1 MLPSENKYLTNVSFD
16 TVIFGF
22 TGEELKIL
30 VLEYQNTGLFAL
42 PGGYIR
48 RDENLLDA
56 AKKGIMRRTGLKTI
70 HLEQFHTFGKLN
82 RSNPEPSK
90 RIAKGLGYEM
100 PDDHWVLD
108 RFITVGYYS
117 LINYNQVRP
126 TPNKFSDSINWYS
139 INNLPPLMMD
149 HEEIV
154 KKALE
159 AIRTDLGKKPI
170 GTNLL
175 PEKFTM
181 KELRKVYEAIL
192 DKKLRRTTFQRKILS
207 MDILIRHEKLYT
219 GAANKA
225 PYLYSF
231 DKEKMGKS

>member
-1 MLPSENKYLTNVSFD
+1 MLPSEDKYLTNVSYD

-30 VLEYQNTGLFAL
+30 ILEYQNSGLFAL

-56 AKKGIMRRTGLKTI
+56 AKKGVMKRTGLKKI

-90 RIAKGLGYEM
+90 QIAKGLGYEM
-100 PDDHWVLD
+100 PENHWVLD
-108 RFITVGYYS
+108 RFITIGYYS
-117 LINYNQVRP
+117 LINYNLVKP

-154 KKALE
+154 NKALE
-159 AIRTDLGKKPI
+159 AIKNDLGTKLF

-181 KELRKVYEAIL
+181 KELRKVYETIL
-192 DKKLRRTTFQRKILS
+192 NKKLRRTTFQRKILG
-207 MDILIRHEKLYT
+207 MDILKRHEKLYT

-231 DKEKMGKS
+231 DKEKPKKS

>member
-1 MLPSENKYLTNVSFD
+1 MLPSEDKYLANVSFD

-30 VLEYQNTGLFAL
+30 VLEYQNSGKFAL

-48 RDENLLDA
+48 RDQDLLEA
-56 AKKGIMRRTGLKTI
+56 VKTGVMKRTGLTKI
-70 HLEQFHTFGKLN
+70 HLEQFHTFGRLH
-82 RSNPEPSK
+82 RSDPETTK
-90 RIAKGLGYEM
+90 EIARALGIEI
-100 PDDHWVLD
+100 PNDHWVLE

-117 LINYNQVRP
+117 LIDYNQVQP
-126 TPNKFSDSINWYS
+126 APNRYSDSINWYS
-139 INNLPPLMMD
+139 INKLPKLMMD
-149 HEEIV
+149 HQEIV
-154 KKALE
+154 DKALE
-159 AIRTDLGKKPI
+159 AIRNDLGKKPI
-170 GTNLL
+170 GLNLL

-192 DKKLRRTTFQRKILS
+192 NEKLRRTTFQRKILS
-207 MDILIRHEKLYT
+207 MGILKRHEKLYT

-231 DKEKMGKS
+231 DEEKAQKH

>member
-1 MLPSENKYLTNVSFD
+1 MLPSENKYLTNVSYD

-30 VLEYQNTGLFAL
+30 ILEYQNSGLFAL
-42 PGGYIR
+42 HGGYIQ
-48 RDENLLDA
+48 RDQDLPAA
-56 AKKGIMRRTGLKTI
+56 AKKGIMKRTGLKKI

-90 RIAKGLGYEM
+90 KIAKGLGYEM
-100 PDDHWVLD
+100 PEGHWVLD
-108 RFITVGYYS
+108 RFITIGYYA
-117 LINYNQVRP
+117 LIDYNQVRP

-139 INNLPPLMMD
+139 INDLPPLMMD

-154 KKALE
+154 SKALK
-159 AIRTDLGKKPI
+159 AIKNDLGTKLF

-181 KELRKVYEAIL
+181 KELRKVYETIL
-192 DKKLRRTTFQRKILS
+192 NKKLRRTTFQRKILG
-207 MDILIRHEKLYT
+207 MDILKRHEKLYT

-231 DKEKMGKS
+231 DQKKAKKT

>member
-30 VLEYQNTGLFAL
+30 ILEYQNSGMFAL

-48 RDENLLDA
+48 RDQNLLDA
-56 AKKGIMRRTGLKTI
+56 VKKGVMKRTGLKKI

-82 RSNPEPSK
+82 RSDPEPSK
-90 RIAKGLGYEM
+90 KIARGLGYELEE
-100 PDDHWVLD
+100 DNWVLD
-108 RFITVGYYS
+108 RFITIGYYS
-117 LINYNQVRP
+117 LIDYNQVRP
-126 TPNKFSDSINWYS
+126 APNKFSDSINWYS
-139 INNLPPLMMD
+139 INDLPPLMMD
-149 HEEIV
+149 HKEIV
-154 KKALE
+154 EKALE
-159 AIRTDLGKKPI
+159 AIRNDLGKKPI

-181 KELRKVYEAIL
+181 KELRKVYETIL
-192 DKKLRRTTFQRKILS
+192 NKKLRRTTFQRKMLS
-207 MDILIRHEKLYT
+207 MDFLKRHEKLYT

-231 DKEKMGKS
+231 DKEKAEKP

>member
-1 MLPSENKYLTNVSFD
+1 MLPSKDKYLTNVSFD

-30 VLEYQNTGLFAL
+30 VLEYQNSGLYAL

-56 AKKGIMRRTGLKTI
+56 VKKGVMKRTGLKKI

-90 RIAKGLGYEM
+90 IIAKARGLEI
-100 PDDHWVLD
+100 PEDHWVLD
-108 RFITVGYYS
+108 RFITIGYYS
-117 LINYNQVRP
+117 LINYNLVKP
-126 TPNKFSDSINWYS
+126 TPNKFSDSISWYS

-154 KKALE
+154 HKALE
-159 AIRTDLGKKPI
+159 AIRDDFGKKLF

-181 KELRKVYEAIL
+181 KELRKVYETIL
-192 DKKLRRTTFQRKILS
+192 NKKLRRTTFQRKILG
-207 MDILIRHEKLYT
+207 MDILKRHEKLYT

-231 DKEKMGKS
+231 DEEKARKS